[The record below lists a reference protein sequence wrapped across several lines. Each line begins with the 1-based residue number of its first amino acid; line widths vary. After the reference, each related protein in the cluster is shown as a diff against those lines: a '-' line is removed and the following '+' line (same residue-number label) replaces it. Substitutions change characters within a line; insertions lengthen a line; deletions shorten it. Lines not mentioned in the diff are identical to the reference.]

1 MINTDNNRFDI
12 EMSVI
17 GALLI
22 NNEKSQ
28 LDKAFS
34 MISNE
39 YFEMP
44 QYKNLFDSIKKQY
57 NDNDSG
63 KINPVVAV
71 NSLGTDYDYRNIAAQ
86 CMDYVPSG
94 SLLLEYVENL
104 VTQYRI
110 RIMYNTCNQ
119 VIGELATG
127 YNTDTIQSAMCKLQS
142 LMNLQNEYDNKT
154 EHSTS
159 LEMLDMVVEH
169 LNFLKSKGTEQE
181 HKTGIKLLDYVL
193 GGICSKSVTVISG
206 RSGMGKTD
214 IAVFLA
220 VSLANKGAKVLYL
233 TMEMPRTQLMARIAS
248 RITKINST
256 KLRDRSLSESE
267 FNLVAKAEY
276 EIAGIPLIADEE
288 QNLSVEAI
296 AQKVKKHNAD
306 IVVIDH
312 LGLMNQEGKRNPWEA
327 VAENS
332 KKIKQLAMK
341 ENIAVIEL
349 VQQTREVDGRKNKG
363 AFLSDLKG
371 SDCIGNDA
379 DTVMFI
385 RAEKDDNAGF
395 ISGDQYIPAFLQIAK
410 NRHGAVGTIPFNWYP
425 QYHDYIQIDT
435 RKPAYDDI
443 LHPTKQLVEVKRI

>member
-1 MINTDNNRFDI
+1 MINTENNIIDL

-22 NNEKSQ
+22 NDDKKQ
-28 LDKAFS
+28 LNKAFERLS
-34 MISNE
+34 PA
-39 YFEMP
+39 YFKGEPCRRM
-44 QYKNLFDSIKKQY
+44 FEAIKKQY
-57 NDNDSG
+57 SESEEVD
-63 KINPVVAV
+63 VVIAV
-71 NSLGTDYDYRNIAAQ
+71 SSLGSDYNYRNIAVQ
-86 CMDYVPSG
+86 CMECVPSG
-94 SLLLEYVENL
+94 SLLTAYTDNL
-104 VTQYRI
+104 ISQYRAHILYTTCEAINQDLLISQDIETI
-110 RIMYNTCNQ
+110 RS
-119 VIGELATG
+119 ATE
-127 YNTDTIQSAMCKLQS
+127 KLQS
-142 LMNLQNEYDNKT
+142 MISLQHEYDSKSKN
-154 EHSTS
+154 STS

-169 LNFLKSKGTEQE
+169 LNFLKSKGSEQE

-288 QNLSVEAI
+288 QNLSVESI
-296 AQKVKKHNAD
+296 SQKIKQYKPH

-385 RAEKDDNAGF
+385 RADKDDNAGF
-395 ISGDQYIPAFLQIAK
+395 ISGEQYIPAFLQIAK

-435 RKPAYDDI
+435 RKQTHDDI

>member
-1 MINTDNNRFDI
+1 MIITNNNIIDI

-17 GALLI
+17 GALLV
-22 NNEKSQ
+22 NDNKPQ
-28 LDKAFS
+28 LDEAFKILS
-34 MISNE
+34 PS
-39 YFEMP
+39 YFKEQP
-44 QYKNLFDSIKKQY
+44 CKRLFEVLKKQY
-57 NDNDSG
+57 SESE
-63 KINPVVAV
+63 KIDVVIAV
-71 NSLGTDYDYRNIAAQ
+71 NSLGNDYDYRRIAAQ
-86 CMDYVPSG
+86 CMECVPSI
-94 SLLLEYVENL
+94 SLLPAYTENL
-104 VTQYRI
+104 ICQYRA
-110 RIMYNTCNQ
+110 RLLYTTCAAINEELGINQ
-119 VIGELATG
+119 DIDTVKSAT
-127 YNTDTIQSAMCKLQS
+127 QKLQS
-142 LMNLQNEYDNKT
+142 LINLQSEYDSNSKQ
-154 EHSTS
+154 STS

-169 LNFLKSKGTEQE
+169 LNYLKSKGAEKE

-233 TMEMPRTQLMARIAS
+233 SMEMPRTQLMARIAS

-288 QNLSVEAI
+288 QNLSVESI
-296 AQKVKKHNAD
+296 SQKIKQYKPH

-435 RKPAYDDI
+435 RRQTHDDI
-443 LHPTKQLVEVKRI
+443 LHPTKQLTEVKRI